1 MQPLR
6 RQPQSAVRQSERGA
20 IIAFLV
26 ATAVLL
32 AGMWWLQDGQ
42 PGHATPAGI
51 ISSQQ

>member
-6 RQPQSAVRQSERGA
+6 RQSQSAARPSERGA
-20 IIAFLV
+20 VLAFLV

-42 PGHATPAGI
+42 PGIATPAGI